1 MPTIERVR
9 VEDIHPYVD
18 EYGNEYLSRDYSTK
32 ENQEYV
38 AELARSMAAKGEP
51 DEPVT
56 LVRDGGIYRIV
67 AGNSRVRAMRL
78 LGTEECDAVLLDED
92 SAKAAVETCVRT
104 NVKKKYSGVEES
116 RFVQQLAL
124 FGGDEY
130 VAENACIPVEKA
142 ARVRRAMEIVDDAA
156 EDMTLD
162 HLAAIVEFEGDG
174 EAVARL
180 EAAPESKWQA
190 VYAELCR
197 ERERAKRREEMRKA
211 LEAAGVEVAGD
222 ADSVANP
229 GEDLEYAGYLGY
241 TDPDKV
247 FKAAL
252 ARNAIAATINK
263 YGDAYL
269 YRPKVEGDDEDDSPR
284 ARLQREVD
292 DAAAAMARADERR
305 TEYLAKAVLNWC
317 ADGME
322 LDSLKGTI
330 RDWALD
336 WYSRIFKAIAPN
348 LKRFD
353 PSPLDAMLWANEWPT
368 AKYSLDAVVQ
378 GTVRSYQLDNL
389 KRWVGIGASLAEAGY
404 APSVEEQ
411 GLCKRIEEAC
421 EGVDEDD

>member
-56 LVRDGGIYRIV
+56 LVRDGGIWRIV

-78 LGTEECDAVLLDED
+78 LGTRECDAVVLDED

-142 ARVRRAMEIVDDAA
+142 AKVRRAMKIVDDAA

-162 HLAAIVEFEGDG
+162 HLAAIVDFEDDS
-174 EAVARL
+174 EAVAEL
-180 EAAPESKWQA
+180 EAAPEDKWER
-190 VYAELCR
+190 VYKDLLW
-197 ERERAKRREEMRKA
+197 EREMRCKRDEMSAALEHAGLNVVSEEAAKSLEYAGFLSFGNRGSA
-211 LEAAGVEVAGD
+211 LEAAQRR
-222 ADSVANP
+222 S
-229 GEDLEYAGYLGY
+229 
-241 TDPDKV
+241 
-247 FKAAL
+247 
-252 ARNAIAATINK
+252 ATSATVSR

-269 YRPKVEGDDEDDSPR
+269 YRPESESSEEDDGER
-284 ARLQREVD
+284 AGAQRGP
-292 DAAAAMARADERR
+292 DALRPAASRADEAR
-305 TEYLAKAVLNWC
+305 LAWLADAVTRWSDASLEPLKAFVR
-317 ADGME
+317 A
-322 LDSLKGTI
+322 
-330 RDWALD
+330 WALD
-336 WYSRIFKAIAPN
+336 EEQYDISIFEGTAAAPA
-348 LKRFD
+348 LESFD
-353 PSPLDAMLWANEWPT
+353 PSVYDAACWAGSRRKIGRMLDSVVTGAVTGYQAERLLEWAG
-368 AKYSLDAVVQ
+368 DC
-378 GTVRSYQLDNL
+378 
-389 KRWVGIGASLAEAGY
+389 GALMTAGY
-404 APSVEEQ
+404 APTAEEHA
-411 GLCKRIEEAC
+411 LCERIERVC